1 MNRLAAALLPLALV
15 GLVACGVSPSPI
27 SPTVSPASLLTSS
40 ETRDASPALHASR
53 PTTRDAIVI
62 DRGELDLSPS
72 GGALSLSG
80 TRGFS
85 FSGSVSRSGGI
96 VDAFDACVAASCVPG
111 APISLRAA
119 WSGTDLP
126 GSITLD
132 GLSYPQ
138 VGSLANSM
146 AAAVEFSGAVLA
158 PPLTDRGTLTAVAPF
173 TLRGQFVH
181 PDNAGLLVTELFTG
195 AGVARVYLTNNG
207 AGGGWSVER
216 VVYRLRHQS

>member
-1 MNRLAAALLPLALV
+1 
-15 GLVACGVSPSPI
+15 
-27 SPTVSPASLLTSS
+27 
-40 ETRDASPALHASR
+40 
-53 PTTRDAIVI
+53 
-62 DRGELDLSPS
+62 LDLSPS

-111 APISLRAA
+111 APIPLGAA

-132 GLSYPQ
+132 GLTYTQ
-138 VGSLANSM
+138 VGSLSNSM
-146 AAAVEFSGAVLA
+146 AAGVEFNGAVLA
-158 PPLTDRGTLTAVAPF
+158 PPLSDRGNQTAVAPF

-181 PDNAGLLVTELFTG
+181 PDAAGLLVTETFTG
-195 AGVARVYLTNNG
+195 AGIARVWLATRG
-207 AGGGWSVER
+207 DARGWSVER
-216 VVYRLRHQS
+216 ILYRLKHQS